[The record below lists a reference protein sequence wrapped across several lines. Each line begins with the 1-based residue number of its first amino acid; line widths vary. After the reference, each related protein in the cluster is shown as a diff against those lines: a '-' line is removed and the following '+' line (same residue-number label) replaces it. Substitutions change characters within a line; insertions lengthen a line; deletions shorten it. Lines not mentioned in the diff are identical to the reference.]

1 MKTPSQ
7 FIWKDNID
15 IYAAGNDMK
24 KSKKLRNI
32 TDKIMVQINSKMGFP
47 VWITNN
53 FNSYWNKHSLILGGI
68 TMSKG
73 KAGSYLAFV
82 GTNTTDLN

>member
-1 MKTPSQ
+1 
-7 FIWKDNID
+7 
-15 IYAAGNDMK
+15 
-24 KSKKLRNI
+24 
-32 TDKIMVQINSKMGFP
+32 MVQINSKMGFP